1 MYKRVHNE
9 EGDDNFEFLNR
20 IVLKDIPIFTQVC
33 MNFHFQIKN
42 GIERDTIIFAK
53 IDSIFSINFLTGEI
67 KTVYKYKSELNVQ
80 PQFFKYN
87 DDQSICLVSS
97 NSDGLYID

>member
-1 MYKRVHNE
+1 VYKRVHNE

-20 IVLKDIPIFTQVC
+20 IVLKDIP
-33 MNFHFQIKN
+33 
-42 GIERDTIIFAK
+42 IFAK